1 MGSITDKLC
10 RSLGWVACLLLL
22 GGCVPDG
29 FRTPKPSL
37 SNNSLNSVFP
47 DQEPAFSEDGRL
59 IVFSSARNGNQAV
72 YLFDTFQERL
82 IDLPNLNSNRIANS
96 SPDISGD
103 GRWIVYISNQLGKS
117 EVFLYD
123 RQTSRIENIS
133 GRIPGDVRNPTISGD
148 GRFIAFESNG
158 SGQWHVEIFDR
169 GNPNGSQPSSQPS
182 AEENAT
188 PSSSR

>member
-1 MGSITDKLC
+1 MGSTTVKLY

-47 DQEPAFSEDGRL
+47 DQEPAFTEDGRF

-123 RQTSRIENIS
+123 RQTNRIENIS

-158 SGQWHVEIFDR
+158 SGQWHIEIFDR
-169 GNPNGSQPSSQPS
+169 GTTLEPPSSRPTQ
-182 AEENAT
+182 AEENST
-188 PSSSR
+188 PGSSR